1 MRDKRFVAIHQN
13 GTLTPENHH
22 RLIRWA
28 RMCSEHILHLL
39 GEKIDPRLAHALD
52 TAKDWENSKVP
63 TGAAMKAS
71 VAAHAAARESDNPVS
86 TAAARSIG
94 HAVAAAHMADHALG
108 APLYALKALKLAG
121 KQLAEERQWQI
132 NQLEQVV
139 PELADLVLHAM
150 SQKEKGFNL

>member
-1 MRDKRFVAIHQN
+1 MRDKRFVAIHRN

-28 RMCSEHILHLL
+28 RMCSEHILPLL

-71 VAAHAAARESDNPVS
+71 VAAHAAAREADDSVS
-86 TAAARSIG
+86 TAVARSIG

-121 KQLAEERQWQI
+121 KPMAEERKWQI
-132 NQLEQVV
+132 DLLERVV
-139 PELADLVLHAM
+139 PELADLVRYTM